1 MTVRTSTNAQTEDTT
16 QPDRAAQ
23 ARMIPAGSA
32 VMSVVVRVA
41 GIVPARLDLTHV
53 GTPEQQ
59 LGLSVGTVL
68 VYLRSALTAR
78 AVAQGWGNAVV
89 QARSLSPAIAG
100 RRPLVVG
107 PSTVGV
113 IAQLAGG
120 MPQIVSSLLPAHR
133 GPDAVQV
140 LRILVGPVVWEVCD
154 TNAYTSLLRA
164 WRQAG
169 GVALQQ
175 LREFDDDEEF
185 MTP

>member
-1 MTVRTSTNAQTEDTT
+1 MTARTSTSHSTEDTT

-78 AVAQGWGNAVV
+78 AVAQGWGKAAVL
-89 QARSLSPAIAG
+89 ARSLSPAIAG
-100 RRPLVVG
+100 RRPLMVG
-107 PSTVGV
+107 PWTVGV

-120 MPQIVSSLLPAHR
+120 MPQIVSSLVPAHR
-133 GPDAVQV
+133 GPEAVQV
-140 LRILVGPVVWEVCD
+140 LRIPVGPVVCD

-164 WRQAG
+164 WRQA
-169 GVALQQ
+169 AL
-175 LREFDDDEEF
+175 LLEGNPIEFDDDEEVL
-185 MTP
+185 